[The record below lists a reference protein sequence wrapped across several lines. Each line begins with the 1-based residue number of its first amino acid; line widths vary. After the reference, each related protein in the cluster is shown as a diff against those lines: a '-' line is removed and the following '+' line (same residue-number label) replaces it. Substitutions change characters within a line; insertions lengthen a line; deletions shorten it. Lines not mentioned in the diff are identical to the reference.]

1 MGDDMISVT
10 LVCVA
15 ASAGEKPPLTKKIP
29 GSTTVGKLKLL
40 CEKLFKVR
48 ANTQRLF
55 HEQTGVPLP
64 EKLEPD
70 DYDVAYLGVRDG
82 ARVLVEEGADE

>member
-1 MGDDMISVT
+1 MRRGVR
-10 LVCVA
+10 
-15 ASAGEKPPLTKKIP
+15 GEKKPLTRKIP

-48 ANTQRLF
+48 ANAQRLF
-55 HEQTGVPLP
+55 HEEPGAPIP

-70 DYDVAYLGVRDG
+70 DYDVAYLEAVRDG

>member
-1 MGDDMISVT
+1 M
-10 LVCVA
+10 
-15 ASAGEKPPLTKKIP
+15 
-29 GSTTVGKLKLL
+29 GKLKLL

-48 ANTQRLF
+48 ANAQRLF
-55 HEQTGVPLP
+55 HEEPGAPIP

-82 ARVLVEEGADE
+82 ARVLVEEGAEE